1 MPSGDVLVAA
11 QPAMCS
17 KEEMR
22 VYRRWFA
29 FVDSDGDGRI
39 TGPDAV
45 PFFKRS
51 GLMQHELKAIWAAA
65 DDRRQGYL
73 GMEEFVVAMR
83 LIAKQQLL
91 SRGEDMPAR
100 QPCFP
105 ALRGLD
111 EELASESILAC
122 IASIESD
129 THEEPDPSLAAS
141 LMSLFKPKAKK
152 PLPQGAITSV
162 VDGLRGLYESKL
174 RPLEEAYCFHDFHSP
189 ALTGSD
195 FEAKP
200 MVMLLGQ
207 YSTGKTTFIRH
218 LLSRPYPGSHIGPEP
233 TTDRFV
239 VVMNGPDERSIPGNT
254 VAVSADMPFAGLTR
268 FGSAFLEKLEVAQ
281 LPHPLLDHICLVDT
295 PGVLAGEKQRTQRSY
310 DFTGV
315 TEWFASKCDLILLL
329 FDPHKLDVSDEF
341 KRVITSLHGNKDKI
355 RLVLNKADQVNTQQ
369 LMRVYGALMWSLG
382 KVINTP
388 EVMRVYIGSFSDTA
402 PGKKKL
408 PAKKLPGKKKLPA
421 QKPRK
426 QALQLRSATQ
436 QTTIGCESTASEETK
451 ETAVAPNKEKG
462 ETGNK
467 EAEREAEARNECAPV
482 GEEGANGAGLQKGNG
497 ESGEEVGEKSKEEGK
512 EECGNAAEGCR
523 GSELEES
530 KGKENVAP
538 RSHGEGKAAR
548 RGTGKSVQARDQIE
562 DEEEEVEEEE
572 EEEEDAEGRLGRAL
586 FEREMSDLLSD
597 LGDLPRKSCDRK
609 INEFVKRARAARVNA
624 FIISHLRAQLP
635 LFGRAK
641 AQQRLIENL
650 PQEFEKVAR
659 EHRLAEGDLPPVAL
673 FQRALA
679 GCAFESFE
687 RLNVKLVEE
696 FSNAHS
702 AFFHCTR
709 PYLPH
714 HLKPCVARRVEEL
727 DPARLKLNI
736 SLRAVRRRHGSLAL
750 RHRARRRWPARP
762 ARRNPRGGAG
772 HSGGGQERLDV
783 PAEQL
788 EAQPA
793 RARRRCAR

>member
-1 MPSGDVLVAA
+1 MPLL
-11 QPAMCS
+11 PATAYSLPPPTPC
-17 KEEMR
+17 
-22 VYRRWFA
+22 
-29 FVDSDGDGRI
+29 
-39 TGPDAV
+39 
-45 PFFKRS
+45 
-51 GLMQHELKAIWAAA
+51 H
-65 DDRRQGYL
+65 
-73 GMEEFVVAMR
+73 R
-83 LIAKQQLL
+83 LL
-91 SRGEDMPAR
+91 PATAYSLY
-100 QPCFP
+100 P
-105 ALRGLD
+105 
-111 EELASESILAC
+111 SIPHL
-122 IASIESD
+122 
-129 THEEPDPSLAAS
+129 
-141 LMSLFKPKAKK
+141 
-152 PLPQGAITSV
+152 
-162 VDGLRGLYESKL
+162 
-174 RPLEEAYCFHDFHSP
+174 
-189 ALTGSD
+189 
-195 FEAKP
+195 
-200 MVMLLGQ
+200 Q

-239 VVMNGPDERSIPGNT
+239 VVMNGPDDRSIPGNT

-426 QALQLRSATQ
+426 QALQLRAATQ
-436 QTTIGCESTASEETK
+436 QTTIGCESTAGEETRETK
-451 ETAVAPNKEKG
+451 ETKETTVVPSKEKG
-462 ETGNK
+462 EAGNK
-467 EAEREAEARNECAPV
+467 EAETEAEARNACATV
-482 GEEGANGAGLQKGNG
+482 GEEGANGAGLENGNG

-512 EECGNAAEGCR
+512 EECGNAAEGRR
-523 GSELEES
+523 GAEVENSRD
-530 KGKENVAP
+530 KENVAP
-538 RSHGEGKAAR
+538 MSRGEGKAAR
-548 RGTGKSVQARDQIE
+548 RGRGKVEQPKGQIE
-562 DEEEEVEEEE
+562 YEEETEEVEEEE

-586 FEREMSDLLSD
+586 FEREMNDLLSD

-609 INEFVKRARAARVNA
+609 INEFVKRTRAARVNA
-624 FIISHLRAQLP
+624 FIIAHLRAQLP

-650 PQEFEKVAR
+650 PQEFDKVAR

-679 GCAFESFE
+679 GCEFESFE

-696 FSNAHS
+696 VDRMLA
-702 AFFHCTR
+702 
-709 PYLPH
+709 YDIPH
-714 HLKPCVARRVEEL
+714 L
-727 DPARLKLNI
+727 LNTF
-736 SLRAVRRRHGSLAL
+736 
-750 RHRARRRWPARP
+750 
-762 ARRNPRGGAG
+762 RNPYM
-772 HSGGGQERLDV
+772 
-783 PAEQL
+783 
-788 EAQPA
+788 
-793 RARRRCAR
+793 

>member
-1 MPSGDVLVAA
+1 
-11 QPAMCS
+11 
-17 KEEMR
+17 
-22 VYRRWFA
+22 
-29 FVDSDGDGRI
+29 
-39 TGPDAV
+39 
-45 PFFKRS
+45 
-51 GLMQHELKAIWAAA
+51 
-65 DDRRQGYL
+65 
-73 GMEEFVVAMR
+73 MEEFVVAMR

-91 SRGEDMPAR
+91 SRGEDMPAC

-111 EELASESILAC
+111 EALASESILAC
-122 IASIESD
+122 TASIESD
-129 THEEPDPSLAAS
+129 THDEPDPSLAAS
-141 LMSLFKPKAKK
+141 LMSLFKPKTKK

-174 RPLEEAYCFHDFHSP
+174 RPLEEAYHFQDFHSP

-239 VVMNGPDERSIPGNT
+239 VVMNGQDERSMPGNT
-254 VAVSADMPFAGLTR
+254 VAVSAHMPFAGLTR

-341 KRVITSLHGNKDKI
+341 KRVITSLHGNADKI

-408 PAKKLPGKKKLPA
+408 PAKKLPAKKKLPA
-421 QKPRK
+421 QKQRK

-436 QTTIGCESTASEETK
+436 QTTIGGGPAAVEETKETK
-451 ETAVAPNKEKG
+451 ETAVVPNKEKG
-462 ETGNK
+462 EAVNK
-467 EAEREAEARNECAPV
+467 EAESEKETRNECATV
-482 GEEGANGAGLQKGNG
+482 GEEDANGAGLEKGNG
-497 ESGEEVGEKSKEEGK
+497 ESGEEVGEKSKEE
-512 EECGNAAEGCR
+512 CGNAAEGNKK
-523 GSELEES
+523 SEIKDS
-530 KGKENVAP
+530 RDKENVAP
-538 RSHGEGKAAR
+538 MSRGEGKAGQ
-548 RGTGKSVQARDQIE
+548 RGTGKVEQPRDQTE
-562 DEEEEVEEEE
+562 DEEDVEEEE
-572 EEEEDAEGRLGRAL
+572 EEEEEGDVEGRLGRAL

-609 INEFVKRARAARVNA
+609 INEFVKRARAVRVNA
-624 FIISHLRAQLP
+624 FIIAHLRAQLP

-650 PQEFEKVAR
+650 PQEFDKVAR
-659 EHRLAEGDLPPVAL
+659 EHRLAEGDLPPVAP

-696 FSNAHS
+696 VDRMLA
-702 AFFHCTR
+702 
-709 PYLPH
+709 YDIPH
-714 HLKPCVARRVEEL
+714 L
-727 DPARLKLNI
+727 LNTF
-736 SLRAVRRRHGSLAL
+736 
-750 RHRARRRWPARP
+750 
-762 ARRNPRGGAG
+762 RNPYM
-772 HSGGGQERLDV
+772 
-783 PAEQL
+783 
-788 EAQPA
+788 
-793 RARRRCAR
+793 

>member
-1 MPSGDVLVAA
+1 MPSGDVLVAS
-11 QPAMCS
+11 QPAICS

-29 FVDSDGDGRI
+29 FVDAEADGRI

-51 GLMQHELKAIWAAA
+51 GLMQHDLKAIWAAA

-73 GMEEFVVAMR
+73 GFEEFVVAMR
-83 LIAKQQLL
+83 LIAKQQML

-100 QPCFP
+100 YPCFP
-105 ALRGLD
+105 LLKGLD
-111 EELASESILAC
+111 EALASESILAC
-122 IASIESD
+122 TASIESD
-129 THEEPDPSLAAS
+129 TADEPDPSLAAS
-141 LMSLFKPKAKK
+141 LMAMFKPKPKAKK
-152 PLPQGAITSV
+152 PLFPSAITSV

-174 RPLEEAYCFHDFHSP
+174 RPLEEMYRFADFHSP
-189 ALTGSD
+189 ILTESD

-218 LLSRPYPGSHIGPEP
+218 LLNRPYPGSHIGPEP

-239 VVMNGPDERSIPGNT
+239 VVMNGPDDRSIPGNT
-254 VAVSADMPFAGLTR
+254 VAVSADMPFAGLAR

-341 KRVITSLHGNKDKI
+341 KRVITSLHGNADKI

-402 PGKKKL
+402 PAKKL
-408 PAKKLPGKKKLPA
+408 PAKKLHAKKLPA
-421 QKPRK
+421 KKPRK
-426 QALQLRSATQ
+426 QALQLRSAAQ
-436 QTTIGCESTASEETK
+436 QANGAEAKPREEKAVCKAGEGASVEE
-451 ETAVAPNKEKG
+451 AG
-462 ETGNK
+462 RTGGSEK
-467 EAEREAEARNECAPV
+467 EAKNECAAV
-482 GEEGANGAGLQKGNG
+482 VEESGAEASTKGAGLEKEIVEGGVEGGEEGG
-497 ESGEEVGEKSKEEGK
+497 EGRSGG
-512 EECGNAAEGCR
+512 
-523 GSELEES
+523 ELEES
-530 KGKENVAP
+530 KGKENMPPTSDGGATAKGRGV
-538 RSHGEGKAAR
+538 GKGADGAE
-548 RGTGKSVQARDQIE
+548 KEEDESD
-562 DEEEEVEEEE
+562 DEEEQPETEGDD
-572 EEEEDAEGRLGRAL
+572 DAEGRLGRAL
-586 FEREMSDLLSD
+586 FEREMNDLLSD

-624 FIISHLRAQLP
+624 FILSHLRSQLP

-641 AQQRLIENL
+641 AQQKLIDNL

-696 FSNAHS
+696 VDRMLA
-702 AFFHCTR
+702 
-709 PYLPH
+709 YDIPH
-714 HLKPCVARRVEEL
+714 L
-727 DPARLKLNI
+727 LNTF
-736 SLRAVRRRHGSLAL
+736 
-750 RHRARRRWPARP
+750 
-762 ARRNPRGGAG
+762 RNPYM
-772 HSGGGQERLDV
+772 
-783 PAEQL
+783 
-788 EAQPA
+788 
-793 RARRRCAR
+793 

>member
-1 MPSGDVLVAA
+1 A
-11 QPAMCS
+11 
-17 KEEMR
+17 
-22 VYRRWFA
+22 
-29 FVDSDGDGRI
+29 
-39 TGPDAV
+39 
-45 PFFKRS
+45 
-51 GLMQHELKAIWAAA
+51 
-65 DDRRQGYL
+65 
-73 GMEEFVVAMR
+73 
-83 LIAKQQLL
+83 
-91 SRGEDMPAR
+91 
-100 QPCFP
+100 
-105 ALRGLD
+105 
-111 EELASESILAC
+111 
-122 IASIESD
+122 
-129 THEEPDPSLAAS
+129 
-141 LMSLFKPKAKK
+141 
-152 PLPQGAITSV
+152 
-162 VDGLRGLYESKL
+162 
-174 RPLEEAYCFHDFHSP
+174 
-189 ALTGSD
+189 
-195 FEAKP
+195 
-200 MVMLLGQ
+200 
-207 YSTGKTTFIRH
+207 
-218 LLSRPYPGSHIGPEP
+218 HIGPEP

-239 VVMNGPDERSIPGNT
+239 VVMNGPDDRSIPGNT

-341 KRVITSLHGNKDKI
+341 KRVITSLHGNQDKI

-436 QTTIGCESTASEETK
+436 QTTIRGESAVCKEAKETKDIPDKEKEETGIK
-451 ETAVAPNKEKG
+451 ETESEKD
-462 ETGNK
+462 
-467 EAEREAEARNECAPV
+467 ARNECATV
-482 GEEGANGAGLQKGNG
+482 EESANGAGLENGNG

-512 EECGNAAEGCR
+512 EECGNAAKGR
-523 GSELEES
+523 RRAELETS
-530 KGKENVAP
+530 RDKENVAP
-538 RSHGEGKAAR
+538 MSRGEVKA
-548 RGTGKSVQARDQIE
+548 GIGSGNYEQAQNQI
-562 DEEEEVEEEE
+562 DEEEVEEEEE

-586 FEREMSDLLSD
+586 FEREMNDLLCD

-696 FSNAHS
+696 VDRMLA
-702 AFFHCTR
+702 
-709 PYLPH
+709 YDIPH
-714 HLKPCVARRVEEL
+714 L
-727 DPARLKLNI
+727 LNTF
-736 SLRAVRRRHGSLAL
+736 
-750 RHRARRRWPARP
+750 
-762 ARRNPRGGAG
+762 RNPYM
-772 HSGGGQERLDV
+772 
-783 PAEQL
+783 
-788 EAQPA
+788 
-793 RARRRCAR
+793 